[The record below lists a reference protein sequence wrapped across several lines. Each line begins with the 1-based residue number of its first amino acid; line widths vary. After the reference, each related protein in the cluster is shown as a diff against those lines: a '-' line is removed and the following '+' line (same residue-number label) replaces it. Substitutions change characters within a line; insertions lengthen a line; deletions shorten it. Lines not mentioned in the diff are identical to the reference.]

1 MSNWETPVKIV
12 NIAKKNS
19 NNNNTTT
26 RETTSSN
33 NEETDKIPSTD
44 YFKKRVES
52 FIYTVEKI
60 KKDDKFSLND
70 FYSFFKNSESI
81 KIFQELVLN
90 MDTQKYYWKSGKDRK
105 TKYKGKDIIIKNGS
119 YEAKFIQVML
129 IIWEYNIDKANFKK
143 LTYHIDWN
151 IWMETARTIVDY
163 KKDFQNRTFTK
174 EYSDKSL
181 ILAKEYSVKN
191 LHSHQKK
198 ETLNYIKGQLGDL
211 INEIEQTNIDTKES
225 RKSERILKINIVWNN
240 LEISSY
246 GNSKSTIDLGKGKGN
261 VKILWKYDFPY
272 RLNLQYSDNGEILKN
287 ETNKTNI
294 TNMIQLINIVHSI
307 IYDYIYSLSGEKIRN
322 KLDPFYLS
330 IDRNI
335 YVDTG
340 IIDDTTLISN
350 SVINKVLKDSMGW
363 YKNVNFLVNFLNTIY
378 RDMKRETPKIK
389 EVSGSRTI

>member
-1 MSNWETPVKIV
+1 MTNLEKPKNVININQQSNKKITA
-12 NIAKKNS
+12 NLEKQLDNTITIA
-19 NNNNTTT
+19 
-26 RETTSSN
+26 RTSSN
-33 NEETDKIPSTD
+33 NEEIDKIPSSD
-44 YFKKRVES
+44 YFKKRVELFMS
-52 FIYTVEKI
+52 MVEKI
-60 KKDDKFSLND
+60 KKYENFSLKD
-70 FYSFFKNSESI
+70 FYSFFKNSKSI

-90 MDTQKYYWKSGKDRK
+90 MDTQNYYGKSGKDRK
-105 TKYKGKDIIIKNGS
+105 TKYQGRDIIIKNGS

-129 IIWEYNIDKANFKK
+129 IIGEYNIDKENFKK
-143 LTYHIDWN
+143 LTYHIDGN
-151 IWMETARTIVDY
+151 IGMETARTIVDY
-163 KKDFQNRTFTK
+163 KKDFQNLSSAK
-174 EYSDKSL
+174 KYSDKT
-181 ILAKEYSVKN
+181 IYSHEK
-191 LHSHQKK
+191 Q

-211 INEIEQTNIDTKES
+211 INEIELTNIDTKKS
-225 RKSERILKINIVWNN
+225 RKSERNLKINIVGNN

-261 VKILWKYDFPY
+261 VKILGKYDFPY

-350 SVINKVLKDSMGW
+350 SVINKVLKDSMGG